1 MGTIGV
7 HQRTF
12 HQITRLAAGGTRIL
26 QVLSADEFVEDGEL
40 GFCRV
45 CVEKMEVGHVEV
57 RRKAWAALPDMF
69 GLKT

>member
-1 MGTIGV
+1 M
-7 HQRTF
+7 
-12 HQITRLAAGGTRIL
+12 
-26 QVLSADEFVEDGEL
+26 LSADEFVEDGEL